1 MKKVL
6 KEVIRRVEF
15 WPEERQEN
23 AARVLIEMEAQ
34 ARSLH
39 QLTKEQL
46 VEVERRLVD
55 PAPRFL
61 SLQEARSRFAKH
73 GA

>member
-1 MKKVL
+1 MKKTL
-6 KEVIRRVEF
+6 REVIRRVEF

-23 AARVLIEMEAQ
+23 AVRILLEMEAQ
-34 ARSLH
+34 VRSPH
-39 QLTKEQL
+39 QLTAEQAHD
-46 VEVERRLVD
+46 VKRRLAD
-55 PAPRFL
+55 LAPQFI